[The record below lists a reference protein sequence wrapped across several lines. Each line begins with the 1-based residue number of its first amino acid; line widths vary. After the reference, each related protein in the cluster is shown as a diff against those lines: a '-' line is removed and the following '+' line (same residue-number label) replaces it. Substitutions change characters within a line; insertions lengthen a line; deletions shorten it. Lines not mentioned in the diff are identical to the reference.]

1 MYEKKVKCVS
11 QLNVDPAGWRG
22 GAGGGGG
29 MRNGL
34 LNSWNSGRAPAQG
47 REGSPAADR
56 FKGGAQVRYYMFPLL
71 AAAASQRC
79 GLMRV
84 PVSEG

>member
-1 MYEKKVKCVS
+1 MKCVS
-11 QLNVDPAGWRG
+11 QFNVDPAGWRG

-56 FKGGAQVRYYMFPLL
+56 FKGGAQVGLHFLSLPRLP
-71 AAAASQRC
+71 AS
-79 GLMRV
+79 GV
-84 PVSEG
+84 A